1 VIEGLSEIVGVTVGV
16 RVFVGVRVGVTVFV
30 GVRVGV
36 TVFVGVGVGL
46 AIVDVVMNSHKLA
59 STIFITKLFS

>member
-1 VIEGLSEIVGVTVGV
+1 VIEGLSEIVGVI
-16 RVFVGVRVGVTVFV
+16 VGVTVFV

-46 AIVDVVMNSHKLA
+46 AIVDVVMNSHKLS